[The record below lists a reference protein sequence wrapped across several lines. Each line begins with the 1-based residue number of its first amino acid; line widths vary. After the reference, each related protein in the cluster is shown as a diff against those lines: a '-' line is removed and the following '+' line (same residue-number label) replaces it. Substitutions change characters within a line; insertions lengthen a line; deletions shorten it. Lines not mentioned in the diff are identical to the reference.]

1 MSVTFIYWIWIVHQT
16 ATFSHLVFPVSGYK
30 VTHKAQRLGRAIN
43 IQFFEHKASHI
54 DLLMCSKFHLLD
66 KLNHLEAKSH
76 GFLLIL
82 KPFGILDKTVL
93 KGIALNRQ
101 MQLTFFFFEKYYFFL
116 SHWFH
121 PLEWIFF
128 FLSIPDFLVVKG

>member
-1 MSVTFIYWIWIVHQT
+1 MSVTFIYWIWIIHQT

-101 MQLTFFFFEKYYFFL
+101 MQLTFFFFWEILFL
-116 SHWFH
+116 FKSLI
-121 PLEWIFF
+121 PSSRVDFF
-128 FLSIPDFLVVKG
+128 FPFHSWFSGS

>member
-30 VTHKAQRLGRAIN
+30 VTHKAKRLGRAIN

-101 MQLTFFFFEKYYFFL
+101 MQLTFFFFFWEILFL
-116 SHWFH
+116 FKSLI
-121 PLEWIFF
+121 PSPRVDFF
-128 FLSIPDFLVVKG
+128 FPFPFLIFW

>member
-30 VTHKAQRLGRAIN
+30 VTHKAKRLGRAIN

-101 MQLTFFFFEKYYFFL
+101 MQLTFFSFWEILFL
-116 SHWFH
+116 FKSLI
-121 PLEWIFF
+121 PSSRVDFF
-128 FLSIPDFLVVKG
+128 FPFHSWFSGS